1 MKKKSRVTPY
11 SLVFGV
17 FLGIYTLAIIL
28 MFAWAIG
35 ASLKSSAGYAA
46 DPVWFNTE
54 LLFENYLTAFLNGFD
69 MIIDGVRHV
78 FIEEMFLNSII
89 FSAGGAFCQTFCTS
103 VVAYLIAKYDCRFSR
118 FMHNVIIVTMILP
131 IVGAL
136 PSQIQIMDMMHLR
149 NSFIGTFVMRYG
161 FTNVYYL
168 VFYAAYKKISWTYA
182 ESALIDGA
190 NHFQIFY
197 RIMMPLTSSLF
208 KTTFIIMF
216 ITYWND
222 YQTPMLFLENKPVL
236 AWGLYEFFHSYSN
249 QLASGTV
256 KIAGGIIVLIPLV
269 LLFIVFR
276 NKLMNNETEGGI
288 KG

>member
-17 FLGIYTLAIIL
+17 FLGIYTLAIIF

>member
-17 FLGIYTLAIIL
+17 FLGIYTLAIVF

>member
-1 MKKKSRVTPY
+1 MKKKSRVSVY
-11 SLVFGV
+11 SLVIGV
-17 FLGIYTLAIIL
+17 LLAAYTLAIIL
-28 MFAWAIG
+28 MFVWALG
-35 ASLKSSAGYAA
+35 ASLKTAEGYGI
-46 DPVWFNTE
+46 DPVWINGEFY
-54 LLFENYLTAFLNGFD
+54 FENYINAFLYGFD
-69 MIIDGVRHV
+69 KVIDGVKHV

-89 FSAGGAFCQTFCTS
+89 YSAGGAFCQAFCTS
-103 VVAYLIAKYDCRFSR
+103 VTAYLIAKYDCRFSR

-136 PSQIQIMDMMHLR
+136 PSQIQIMDFLHLR
-149 NSFIGTFVMRYG
+149 NTFFGSFVMHYG

-168 VFYAAYKKISWTYA
+168 IFYAAYKKLPWSYA

-197 RIMMPLTSSLF
+197 KIMMPLTKSLF
-208 KTTFIIMF
+208 GTTFILYF

-222 YQTPMLFLENKPVL
+222 YQNPMLFLEKRPVL

-249 QLASGTV
+249 QLASGPV

-269 LLFIVFR
+269 VLFIVFR
-276 NKLMNNETEGGI
+276 NKLMENMTEGGI

>member
-46 DPVWFNTE
+46 NPVWFNTE

-118 FMHNVIIVTMILP
+118 FMHNVIIITMILP

>member
-11 SLVFGV
+11 SVIFGV

-54 LLFENYLTAFLNGFD
+54 FLFENYLTAFLNGFD
-69 MIIDGVRHV
+69 MIIDGVKHV
-78 FIEEMFLNSII
+78 FIEEMFFNSII
-89 FSAGGAFCQTFCTS
+89 YSAGGALCQTFCTS

-131 IVGAL
+131 IIGAL
-136 PSQIQIMDMMHLR
+136 PSQIQIMDMLHLR
-149 NSFIGTFVMRYG
+149 NTFTGTFVMHYG

-197 RIMMPLTSSLF
+197 KIMMPLTSSLF

-269 LLFIVFR
+269 LLFIAFR

>member
-1 MKKKSRVTPY
+1 MKRKSRITPY
-11 SLVFGV
+11 SLVIGV
-17 FLGIYTLAIIL
+17 FLAIYTIAIIL

-35 ASLKSSAGYAA
+35 ASLKSSAGYSA

-54 LLFENYLTAFLNGFD
+54 FLFENYLTAFLNGFD
-69 MIIDGVRHV
+69 MIVDGVKHV

-89 FSAGGAFCQTFCTS
+89 YSAGGALCQTFCTS
-103 VVAYLIAKYDCRFSR
+103 VAAYLIAKYDCRFSR

-131 IVGAL
+131 IIGAL
-136 PSQIQIMDMMHLR
+136 PSQIQIMDMLHLR
-149 NSFIGTFVMRYG
+149 NTFFGTFVMHYG

-190 NHFQIFY
+190 DHFQIFY
-197 RIMMPLTSSLF
+197 KIMMPLTSSLF
-208 KTTFIIMF
+208 KTTFVIMF
-216 ITYWND
+216 IAYWND

-269 LLFIVFR
+269 LLFIAFR
-276 NKLMNNETEGGI
+276 DKLMNNETEGGI